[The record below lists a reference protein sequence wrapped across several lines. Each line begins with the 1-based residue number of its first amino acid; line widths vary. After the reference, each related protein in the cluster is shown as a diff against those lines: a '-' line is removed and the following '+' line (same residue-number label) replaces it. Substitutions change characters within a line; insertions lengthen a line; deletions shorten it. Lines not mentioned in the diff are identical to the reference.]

1 MASEQNRASRSGL
14 RMAASMRP
22 PWQTIDSSELRA
34 PLQLPFEHTQEKPG
48 PEPLDLSPKMLSGH
62 DSKMEDL
69 STHLKRD
76 CQLEGACGG
85 EPAVDSTL
93 QGDTS
98 KTGLEVLKNNWDM
111 LESGPVDLL
120 YKYARGKGVGLKFVE
135 CSSQEPSLDFTIEA
149 VVDDITFPN
158 GSGSNKREAKSRAA
172 RLALCKLRQ
181 MLESEE
187 AGGGESVSGSKSVRQ
202 KDKPI
207 EPPPIEHIIPHED
220 RCAAL
225 CSDVFD
231 SLLTDL
237 PEYKSCK
244 SSLAAFIMG
253 RVNQEASHSNDDVYE
268 VVALGTG
275 DSSFP
280 GCVVFTGLLLHDT
293 HALVVARRALQ
304 RFLYKHL
311 MLFYSGNPVALEK
324 SIFCRS
330 KDNDILEL
338 KPCILFHLY
347 LRQVPTGAAENFHS
361 PGNLRDINQALHVH
375 AKGILKPVSYCRPSV
390 LAARVCCMSGS
401 DKLTRWNILGVQGAL
416 LSLFIKPIY
425 ITSIVLGV
433 MQVDSHNLSRVINDR
448 LQPYENIRM
457 SRGYFS
463 NHIHVYIGPQVS
475 SPHCDPSCRAISLN
489 WSKNDNTL
497 EIVDGATG
505 KVTDNSPVHDGLSSS
520 SRLCKAAMLAYFWRL
535 LCVSGKEAM
544 LEEHKYHHA
553 KLKAEDYQLAKA
565 QFYKLLVAKGLGTWP
580 QKILVDNFG
589 FREQSQPED
598 SLKQQTQNVITP
610 VTV

>member
-1 MASEQNRASRSGL
+1 MQSTARSWHAARGSSEIARRLGSDSLRGMALEQNPRTSRSGL

-22 PWQTIDSSELRA
+22 PWQTSDSSELRA
-34 PLQLPFEHTQEKPG
+34 PLQLPFEHSQEKPG
-48 PEPLDLSPKMLSGH
+48 PEPLDLSPEMLLG
-62 DSKMEDL
+62 DSAMEDL
-69 STHLKRD
+69 STHLKSD

-93 QGDTS
+93 HADTS
-98 KTGLEVLKNNWDM
+98 KSGLEVLQNYWDM
-111 LESGPVDLL
+111 LESRPVNLL
-120 YKYARGKGVGLKFVE
+120 HKYARAKGVGLKFVE
-135 CSSQEPSLDFTIEA
+135 CSSQEPSLDFTVEA
-149 VVDDITFPN
+149 VVDDKTFPK
-158 GSGSNKREAKSRAA
+158 GSGFNKREAKSRAA

-187 AGGGESVSGSKSVRQ
+187 ANMNE
-202 KDKPI
+202 
-207 EPPPIEHIIPHED
+207 
-220 RCAAL
+220 
-225 CSDVFD
+225 
-231 SLLTDL
+231 
-237 PEYKSCK
+237 
-244 SSLAAFIMG
+244 
-253 RVNQEASHSNDDVYE
+253 EASHSNDDIYE

-275 DSSFP
+275 DTSFP
-280 GCVVFTGLLLHDT
+280 GCVVFNGLLLHDT
-293 HALVVARRALQ
+293 HSLVVARRALQ

-311 MLFYSGNPVALEK
+311 MLFYSGNPLALEK

-330 KDNDILEL
+330 KENDILEL

-375 AKGILKPVSYCRPSV
+375 AKGILKPVSYCRPSL

-433 MQVDSHNLSRVINDR
+433 MQVDSHNLSRVINER

-475 SPHCDPSCRAISLN
+475 TPHCDPSCRTISLN
-489 WSKNDNTL
+489 WSKNDKTL
-497 EIVDGATG
+497 EIVDGTTG
-505 KVTDNSPVHDGLSSS
+505 KVTDNSPVQDGLSTS

-535 LCVSGKEAM
+535 LCASGKEAM

-553 KLKAEDYQLAKA
+553 KMKAEDYQLAKA
-565 QFYKLLVAKGLGTWP
+565 QFYKLLVSKGLGTWP
-580 QKILVDNFG
+580 RKVLVDNFG
-589 FREQSQPED
+589 FREQSQLED
-598 SLKQQTQNVITP
+598 SLKQQSQNVITP

>member
-1 MASEQNRASRSGL
+1 MALEQNPRTSRSGL

-22 PWQTIDSSELRA
+22 PWQTSDSSELRA
-34 PLQLPFEHTQEKPG
+34 PLQLPFEHSQEKPG
-48 PEPLDLSPKMLSGH
+48 PEPLDLSPEMLLG
-62 DSKMEDL
+62 DSAMEDL
-69 STHLKRD
+69 STHLKSD

-93 QGDTS
+93 HADTS
-98 KTGLEVLKNNWDM
+98 KSGLEVLQNYWDM
-111 LESGPVDLL
+111 LESRPVNLL
-120 YKYARGKGVGLKFVE
+120 HKYARAKGVGLKFVE
-135 CSSQEPSLDFTIEA
+135 CSSQEPSLDFTVEA
-149 VVDDITFPN
+149 VVDDKTFPK
-158 GSGSNKREAKSRAA
+158 GSGFNKREAKSRAA

-187 AGGGESVSGSKSVRQ
+187 ANMNE
-202 KDKPI
+202 
-207 EPPPIEHIIPHED
+207 
-220 RCAAL
+220 
-225 CSDVFD
+225 
-231 SLLTDL
+231 
-237 PEYKSCK
+237 
-244 SSLAAFIMG
+244 
-253 RVNQEASHSNDDVYE
+253 EASHSNDDIYE

-275 DSSFP
+275 DTSFP
-280 GCVVFTGLLLHDT
+280 GCVVFNGLLLHDT
-293 HALVVARRALQ
+293 HSLVVARRALQ

-311 MLFYSGNPVALEK
+311 MLFYSGNPLALEK

-330 KDNDILEL
+330 KENDILEL

-375 AKGILKPVSYCRPSV
+375 AKGILKPVSYCRPSL

-433 MQVDSHNLSRVINDR
+433 MQVDSHNLSRVINER

-475 SPHCDPSCRAISLN
+475 TPHCDPSCRTISLN
-489 WSKNDNTL
+489 WSKNDKTL
-497 EIVDGATG
+497 EIVDGTTG
-505 KVTDNSPVHDGLSSS
+505 KVTDNSPVQDGLSTS

-535 LCVSGKEAM
+535 LCASGKEAM

-553 KLKAEDYQLAKA
+553 KMKAEDYQLAKA
-565 QFYKLLVAKGLGTWP
+565 QFYKLLVSKGLGTWP
-580 QKILVDNFG
+580 RKVLVDNFG
-589 FREQSQPED
+589 FREQSQLED
-598 SLKQQTQNVITP
+598 SLKQQSQNVITP

>member
-1 MASEQNRASRSGL
+1 MASEQNPKTARSGL

-22 PWQTIDSSELRA
+22 PWQTSDSSQPRA
-34 PLQLPFEHTQEKPG
+34 PLQLPFEHTHELQG
-48 PEPLDLSPKMLSGH
+48 PKPLDLSLEMLSGH

-69 STHLKRD
+69 STLLKND
-76 CQLEGACGG
+76 IKLDGACGG
-85 EPAVDSTL
+85 EPAVVPAL
-93 QGDTS
+93 HADTS
-98 KTGLEVLKNNWDM
+98 KSGLEVLQNNWEM
-111 LESGPVDLL
+111 LESGPVNLL
-120 YKYARGKGVGLKFVE
+120 SQYARAKGVTLKLVE
-135 CSSQEPSLDFTIEA
+135 CSSQGPSLDFTMEA
-149 VVDDITFPN
+149 VVDGITFPK
-158 GSGSNKREAKSRAA
+158 GSGCNKREAKSRAA

-187 AGGGESVSGSKSVRQ
+187 AKESMPVTKSVRQ
-202 KDKPI
+202 KDKSI
-207 EPPPIEHIIPHED
+207 EPPPIEHVIPHED

-231 SLLTDL
+231 GLLADL
-237 PEYKSCK
+237 PDYKSCK

-253 RVNQEASHSNDDVYE
+253 RVNQEASHSNDDIYE

-275 DSSFP
+275 DASFP
-280 GCVVFTGLLLHDT
+280 GCVAFSGLLLHDS

-324 SIFCRS
+324 SIFCQS
-330 KDNDILEL
+330 KENDILEL
-338 KPCILFHLY
+338 KSCILFHLY
-347 LRQVPTGAAENFHS
+347 LRQIPTGAAENFHN
-361 PGNLRDINQALHVH
+361 PGNMRDINQALHVH

-401 DKLTRWNILGVQGAL
+401 DKLTRWNILGLQGAL

-433 MQVDSHNLSRVINDR
+433 MQVDTHNLSRVINDR
-448 LQPYENIRM
+448 LQPYENIRL

-463 NHIHVYIGPQVS
+463 NHIHVYNGPQVS
-475 SPHCDPSCRAISLN
+475 SPHCDPSCRTISLN
-489 WSKNDNTL
+489 WSKNDSTL
-497 EIVDGATG
+497 EIVDGVTG
-505 KVTDNSPVHDGLSSS
+505 KVTDNSPVQDGLSSS

-544 LEEHKYHHA
+544 LEEQKYHHA
-553 KLKAEDYQLAKA
+553 KMKAEDYQLAKA
-565 QFYKLLVAKGLGTWP
+565 QFYKHLIAKGLGTWP
-580 QKILVDNFG
+580 QKVLVDNFG
-589 FREQSQPED
+589 FREQGQQEE
-598 SLKQQTQNVITP
+598 SLKQHT
-610 VTV
+610 